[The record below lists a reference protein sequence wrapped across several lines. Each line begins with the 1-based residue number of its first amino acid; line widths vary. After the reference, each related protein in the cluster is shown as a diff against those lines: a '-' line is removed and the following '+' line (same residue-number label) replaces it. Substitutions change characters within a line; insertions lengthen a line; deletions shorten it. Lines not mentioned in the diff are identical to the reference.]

1 MYYSNEGIRLQHSSY
16 ENIIVTDWNKLEMI
30 LIKKWVKECNNFHQG
45 KIDNQEISK
54 KFFWL
59 TDERLRQA
67 SCSSAF

>member
-1 MYYSNEGIRLQHSSY
+1 
-16 ENIIVTDWNKLEMI
+16 MI

-59 TDERLRQA
+59 TDERLREA